1 MSFAKLINRLEQE
14 IPRRRRSKF
23 DDAWLESIAQLWRGF
38 FTAKRD
44 VASRFDGYTIKAEH
58 LLQTA
63 KRRGIL
69 QLCIERGLLPPDAT
83 DLHID
88 EGAAFRGHHHPT
100 LSEPTGN
107 RPMLVSGGAFETHR
121 RRH

>member
-1 MSFAKLINRLEQE
+1 MTFTKLINRLERE

-23 DDAWLESIAQLWRGF
+23 DDTWLESIAQLWRGF

-44 VASRFDGYTIKAEH
+44 VTRRFDGYTIRAEH
-58 LLQTA
+58 ILQNA

-83 DLHID
+83 DLQID
-88 EGAAFRGHHHPT
+88 EGAAFWGNHYPT
-100 LSEPTGN
+100 LSEPSGN
-107 RPMLVSGGAFETHR
+107 RPILVSGGLSLIHI
-121 RRH
+121 